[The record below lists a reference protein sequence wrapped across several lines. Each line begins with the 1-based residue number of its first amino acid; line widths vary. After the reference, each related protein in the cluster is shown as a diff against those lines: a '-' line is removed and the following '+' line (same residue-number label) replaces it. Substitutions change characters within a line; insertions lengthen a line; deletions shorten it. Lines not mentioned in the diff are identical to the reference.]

1 MLFFVV
7 VLMKSILQI
16 VRWMNLVVDRLDQ
29 DQKGWMDGLVSKKE
43 YYYFRGERRL
53 LFREKIVFW
62 LETLNGFKI

>member
-29 DQKGWMDGLVSKKE
+29 DQKGWMDGLVSKKK

-62 LETLNGFKI
+62 LETLDGFEI